1 MTVTA
6 ARAEFIKVGY
16 RSVESGPD
24 TAVQTKY
31 GDTARKT
38 TEPVET
44 FFEAATDAQ
53 AMCDERM
60 DLLSGDRRKFVHDV
74 SGESVGIGLDYS
86 QTAPQATV
94 IDDRRAANHPAICV
108 EIIVDF
114 QKQITSLDTW
124 GGN

>member
-1 MTVTA
+1 MPVTA
-6 ARAEFIKVGY
+6 SRAEFIKAGY
-16 RSVESGPD
+16 RTVESGPNA
-24 TAVQTKY
+24 TVISKY

-38 TEPVET
+38 TEAVET

-53 AMCDERM
+53 AMCNERM
-60 DLLSGDRRKFVHDV
+60 TLLSGDRRKFQHDV
-74 SGESVGIGLDYS
+74 SGESVGLNLNYT

-108 EIIVDF
+108 EIVMDF
-114 QKQITSLDTW
+114 QKQITSIDTW

>member
-16 RSVESGPD
+16 RTVESGPNA
-24 TAVQTKY
+24 TVVSKY

-38 TEPVET
+38 TEPIGT

-53 AMCDERM
+53 AMCTERM
-60 DLLSGDRRKFVHDV
+60 GLLSGDRRKFVHDV
-74 SGESVGIGLDYS
+74 SGEYVGIGLDYT

-94 IDDRRAANHPAICV
+94 IDDRRAADHPAICV